1 MTAGP
6 RSPLE
11 GIARLVVDG
20 TNLLHQLARGRAAPP
35 AALVGRLRAAI
46 PAPVFVDLV
55 FDGVDAGPKG
65 RVATGMHVRFA
76 GRRPADDVIAEIV
89 AAETRGGA
97 DVATATAILVV
108 TDDRELRLR
117 LQAAGVRTA
126 RTHWLL
132 ARLDL
137 PVLAAP
143 APGNRRPAA
152 GGAGSIRAGT
162 GAGPGAGPGAARD
175 PEDERRPWSPGRG
188 ATAKRGPAR
197 KVARHRRHPRMPGS

>member
-1 MTAGP
+1 MPAGP
-6 RSPLE
+6 RSPLD
-11 GIARLVVDG
+11 GVARLVVDG
-20 TNLLHQLARGRAAPP
+20 TNLLHQLARGGAAPP

-55 FDGVDAGPKG
+55 FDGMDAGPKG

-76 GRRPADDVIAEIV
+76 GRRSADDVIAEIV

-97 DVATATAILVV
+97 DATAAAAILVV

-117 LQAAGVRTA
+117 LQATGVRTA

-143 APGNRRPAA
+143 APGNRRPSIGSGGPVVRGSDPGPSAS
-152 GGAGSIRAGT
+152 GGADDGLG
-162 GAGPGAGPGAARD
+162 
-175 PEDERRPWSPGRG
+175 ERRPWAPGRG

-197 KVARHRRHPRMPGS
+197 KVARHRRHPRMPDS